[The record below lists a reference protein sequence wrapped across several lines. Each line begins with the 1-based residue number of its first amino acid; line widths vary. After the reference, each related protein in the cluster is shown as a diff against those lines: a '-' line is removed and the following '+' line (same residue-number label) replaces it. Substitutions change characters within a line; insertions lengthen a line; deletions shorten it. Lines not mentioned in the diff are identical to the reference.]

1 MQEIEAPF
9 YFLPSKTASYFHAV
23 SPGLSD
29 FVYVTLCRK
38 WSRPFPVFMA
48 RSSLQTYRSAL
59 LNASYL
65 VSRSHAS
72 AGSIKTNAPPEFI
85 HDIMRKWVE
94 THPVKIENVAKG
106 SPAIKLLEKKMT

>member
-1 MQEIEAPF
+1 M
-9 YFLPSKTASYFHAV
+9 L
-23 SPGLSD
+23 SPLDFRNLCTSHFVANGRDLSGVD
-29 FVYVTLCRK
+29 D
-38 WSRPFPVFMA
+38 
-48 RSSLQTYRSAL
+48 RSSVRAYRSAL

-65 VSRSHAS
+65 VSRSHAT